1 VPGAK
6 PSVSTTSGLLVT
18 ARPAKRLLSHGWL
31 YIPAV
36 SSPVGGGLIKLGH
49 GSTWA
54 AVAVGTAPYAI
65 CAMLYIVFVIGYFAA
80 LVRFL
85 CAKSGGQEAMERL
98 ITVSANAI
106 VSILT
111 LSPAKL
117 PTPARQSPTPS
128 RTATELGHPAAGPR
142 IAVQQR
148 PDATRAPG
156 HDGQA

>member
-1 VPGAK
+1 
-6 PSVSTTSGLLVT
+6 LF
-18 ARPAKRLLSHGWL
+18 SHGWL

-36 SSPVGGGLIKLGH
+36 SSPVGGGLIKIGH

-65 CAMLYIVFVIGYFAA
+65 CAMLYLLFVIGYLAA
-80 LVRFL
+80 LIRYM

-111 LSPAKL
+111 LTTTKL
-117 PTPARQSPTPS
+117 PPQTRPPPISPRADTK
-128 RTATELGHPAAGPR
+128 LIDPAADPR
-142 IAVQQR
+142 IV
-148 PDATRAPG
+148 
-156 HDGQA
+156 H

>member
-1 VPGAK
+1 
-6 PSVSTTSGLLVT
+6 VST
-18 ARPAKRLLSHGWL
+18 RPAKRLLSHGWL

-36 SSPVGGGLIKLGH
+36 SSPVGGGLIKIAH

-65 CAMLYIVFVIGYFAA
+65 CAMLYLLFVIGYLAA
-80 LVRFL
+80 LMRYM

-111 LSPAKL
+111 LTTTKL
-117 PTPARQSPTPS
+117 PPQVRQPPIPS
-128 RTATELGHPAAGPR
+128 RADTELIHPAVDPR
-142 IAVQQR
+142 IVVQQR
-148 PDATRAPG
+148 TDGLCAPG
-156 HDGQA
+156 HDLQI